1 MDKDALTQLL
11 TEEISKY
18 LNSLSFE
25 LVDLILRHE
34 GNDLVLRI
42 FVDRPEGG
50 ITIGECAKLNND
62 IGRFLD
68 EGNLLTEPYVLEVS
82 SPGLDRP
89 LVSKNDFKRNL
100 NKMVKFFLKEKF
112 SGKLEWDGI
121 IKNVND
127 ETVSVDVKGQTLEIP
142 LIIINKGKPLF

>member
-18 LNSLSFE
+18 LNALSFE

-42 FVDRPEGG
+42 FVDRSEGG
-50 ITIGECAKLNND
+50 ITIGECATLNND
-62 IGRFLD
+62 IGRLL
-68 EGNLLTEPYVLEVS
+68 EEKKLLTEGYVLEVS

-100 NKMVKFFLKEKF
+100 NKMVKLFLKEKV

-121 IKNVND
+121 INNVND
-127 ETVSVDVKGQTLEIP
+127 ETVSIDVKGQILEIP
-142 LIIINKGKPLF
+142 LVLINKGKPLI